1 MLNVFGKGFQ
11 SNLPVSKSVGS
22 LFISNNKPP
31 KEEKA
36 ITLDSQQSEIVHSG
50 YDNILVI
57 AGAGSGKTRVL
68 TERIKYLIDSGV
80 PAVNIV
86 AITFTNMAAEE
97 MRDRLSSIP
106 TIGDAFIG
114 TIHSFANKILSN
126 SGEEYEIYS
135 EEHDLRFYRYLIRK
149 YCHHLTLDRYFE
161 YKDLDHQVSS
171 LKVDPDVLSNFFTSG
186 ERAEFKLLNR
196 KACEIEDG
204 DNYPESIDTLCK
216 ENNVIT
222 FDDLIV
228 KANDYFTSIGASV
241 EHLLVD
247 EFQDIGSLE
256 FKFFVGLHP
265 INTFFC
271 GDDFQCQPR
280 GTKVTMED
288 GSIKNIEDISV
299 GDRVLSCRVSSN
311 QYYRLSRRGKGK
323 EVESI
328 STHKA
333 EDLITIKTE
342 SGIES
347 SYTKN
352 HRCLARIHYDGNE
365 SKSVVYIMENSK
377 GYFRVGSTQLFTSN
391 DRNFGVRGRM
401 NTEGGINAW
410 ILDVFDSPE
419 EAWLCEQICSYKFG
433 IPQIT
438 WSTYDT
444 RFTKEDMDS
453 LYHHLGNLTDK
464 VSECLSMYG
473 RDINYPIFSRY
484 CNRHFSKNHV
494 TEVVA
499 CNLIPGVMDVAL
511 PTFDT
516 NAGRYKNY
524 YEMITHRFV
533 IDNTEHEVFGLKV
546 KDTETYVADGILTHN
561 SIYGFKGG
569 AVDIFMSL
577 ANNPDFHCYYLT
589 NNYRNGSAIID
600 FASQIINQVNIKI
613 PKEITP
619 CRDFEGEY
627 IVDTKLHL
635 GYYLQQI
642 LDKGD
647 FKDWFI
653 LTRTNKELFDLMV
666 TCDSFGIPNVTFKR
680 EGMSMNQI
688 QTLLASDKVKILTVH
703 TSKGLESPNVLLF
716 GNFPVQTPSYIRN
729 EEERKVMY
737 VGITRAENKVIVL
750 N

>member
-31 KEEKA
+31 EEEKA

-161 YKDLDHQVSS
+161 YKDLDRQVSS

-247 EFQDIGSLE
+247 EFQDIGPLE

-271 GDDFQCQPR
+271 GDDFQ
-280 GTKVTMED
+280 
-288 GSIKNIEDISV
+288 
-299 GDRVLSCRVSSN
+299 
-311 QYYRLSRRGKGK
+311 
-323 EVESI
+323 
-328 STHKA
+328 
-333 EDLITIKTE
+333 
-342 SGIES
+342 
-347 SYTKN
+347 
-352 HRCLARIHYDGNE
+352 
-365 SKSVVYIMENSK
+365 
-377 GYFRVGSTQLFTSN
+377 
-391 DRNFGVRGRM
+391 
-401 NTEGGINAW
+401 
-410 ILDVFDSPE
+410 
-419 EAWLCEQICSYKFG
+419 
-433 IPQIT
+433 
-438 WSTYDT
+438 
-444 RFTKEDMDS
+444 
-453 LYHHLGNLTDK
+453 
-464 VSECLSMYG
+464 
-473 RDINYPIFSRY
+473 
-484 CNRHFSKNHV
+484 
-494 TEVVA
+494 
-499 CNLIPGVMDVAL
+499 
-511 PTFDT
+511 
-516 NAGRYKNY
+516 
-524 YEMITHRFV
+524 
-533 IDNTEHEVFGLKV
+533 
-546 KDTETYVADGILTHN
+546 
-561 SIYGFKGG
+561 SIYSFKGG

-600 FASQIINQVNIKI
+600 FASQIIDQVNIKI

-688 QTLLASDKVKILTVH
+688 QSLLASDKVKILTVH